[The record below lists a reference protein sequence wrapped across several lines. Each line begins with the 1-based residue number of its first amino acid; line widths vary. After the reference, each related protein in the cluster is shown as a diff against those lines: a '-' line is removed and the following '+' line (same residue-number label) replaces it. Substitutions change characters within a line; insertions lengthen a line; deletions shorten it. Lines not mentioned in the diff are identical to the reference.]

1 VDSGKEEKLVTSHS
15 PLTTIK
21 RTSLLYD
28 PFRWI
33 RWGLLVLLAITAL
46 STLVYW
52 LLGRYYGREDWTAFN
67 CLFMVVITLTTIG
80 YGDWL
85 QIKGLYLAEL
95 YTMFL
100 ALVGMG
106 VPAFVI
112 SNAIGLIVEGLFS
125 DVFRR
130 RRMDKQVA
138 GMTEHLIVC
147 GVGTTGYHCLE
158 ELVKTRHPLV
168 AIDRDA
174 ARLAAVAQELGDF
187 PYLVGDA
194 DDDQTL
200 RDAGVER
207 AAGLIACLTDD
218 KENLFV
224 TLSAR
229 ALNPRLRIVSKV
241 VAEAARS
248 KLLAAGASV
257 VVNTTAIG
265 GLRLVSELVR
275 PSVVTFLDAMIRNPT
290 DNYRF
295 EELNVAAGCEVQGQ
309 TLALAQLREHT
320 QVLVVAAR
328 EPKRAR
334 FTYNPAPDFLLTP
347 GTVVVLLGRMQDLEA
362 LRPRFTAPAPGP

>member
-1 VDSGKEEKLVTSHS
+1 MPATPRNQPS
-15 PLTTIK
+15 P
-21 RTSLLYD
+21 SYD

-46 STLVYW
+46 STLAYW
-52 LLGRYYGREDWTAFN
+52 LLGRYYGREDWTPFN
-67 CLFMVVITLTTIG
+67 CLFMVVITLTTVG

-85 QIKGLYLAEL
+85 HIKGLYGAEL

-112 SNAIGLIVEGLFS
+112 SNAIALIVEGLFS

-130 RRMDKQVA
+130 RHMDKQVA
-138 GMTEHLIVC
+138 GLREHLIVC

-174 ARLAAVAQELGDF
+174 ARLAEVAQELGDF

-194 DDDQTL
+194 DDDQVL

-275 PSVVTFLDAMIRNPT
+275 PSVVTFLDAMIRDPT

-295 EELNVAAGCEVQGQ
+295 EELYCAAGCAVAGRKLSQ
-309 TLALAQLREHT
+309 AQLREHS
-320 QVLVVAAR
+320 QVLVVAVR
-328 EPKRAR
+328 EPGAAR
-334 FTYNPAPDFLLTP
+334 FTYNPGPDFLLVP
-347 GTVVVLLGRMQDLEA
+347 GTVIVLLGRMQDLEA
-362 LRPRFTAPAPGP
+362 LRPRFGARTPGP